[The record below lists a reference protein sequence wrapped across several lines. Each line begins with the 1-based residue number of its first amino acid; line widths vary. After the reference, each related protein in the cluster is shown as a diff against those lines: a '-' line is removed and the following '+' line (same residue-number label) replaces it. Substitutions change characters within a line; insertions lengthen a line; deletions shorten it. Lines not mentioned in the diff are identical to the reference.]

1 MRQGTRVEQA
11 TKYGLT
17 LNLKTAKAIGLS
29 VPAPLTAQADRVIE

>member
-17 LNLKTAKAIGLS
+17 LNLKTA
-29 VPAPLTAQADRVIE
+29 QADRVIE